1 MALSAFDDKSKEP
14 QAVPLPD
21 SILAVIDSAPK
32 YAEGRGV
39 LIEVRN
45 KKDLEPVKELA
56 AAKIAV

>member
-14 QAVPLPD
+14 QAGELK
-21 SILAVIDSAPK
+21 IMLGRTSAPR

-45 KKDLEPVKELA
+45 KKDLEAVKELA
-56 AAKIAV
+56 AVKMAN